1 MAARVLKPG
10 GSLVVYAPHYALL
23 EIGSYLMQFG
33 LKQVWTICVKHTGHS
48 ARIFSHH
55 LRVNW
60 KPLLWLVNGESQ
72 PNIIA
77 DAEYIDDFITST
89 PPDKNL
95 HEWAQSLTEADYI
108 IKHLTIES
116 QVVLDCFMGS
126 GTTGI
131 AALRNKRQFI
141 GIEIDQ
147 KTFDEARAN
156 IGASSTSIAIP
167 TVETV

>member
-1 MAARVLKPG
+1 
-10 GSLVVYAPHYALL
+10 
-23 EIGSYLMQFG
+23 MQFG

-60 KPLLWLVNGESQ
+60 KPLLWLVKRESQ
-72 PNIIA
+72 PNIIP
-77 DAEYIDDFITST
+77 DAGYIDDFIIST
-89 PPDKNL
+89 PPDKSI

-108 IKHLTIES
+108 IKHLTIEN
-116 QVVLDCFMGS
+116 QVVLDCFLGI

-131 AALRNKRQFI
+131 AALNNKRQFI

-147 KTFDEARAN
+147 QTFDEARAN
-156 IGASSTSIAIP
+156 IETSSTSIAIP
-167 TVETV
+167 TVYTV